1 VPDVSSNA
9 SAKTTRAF
17 VALDVHKNA
26 ITAGVLPAAGGR
38 VELVQLEHSE
48 QAIRRLVKRLGG
60 ANGLAV
66 CYEAGPC
73 GYELYRLLAGIGV
86 ACDIVAPSLTPVRP
100 GDRVKT
106 DRRDA
111 TKLVRLYRAG
121 ELSFV
126 CPPTPEQEGLRD
138 LVRCR
143 DDLRRARTAAR
154 HRVGKQLL
162 RYGRVYREGKRGWT
176 KQHQAWLRKQRL
188 DDPLAQAALAQMLC
202 HLDAVDAQLAAIDRQ
217 LEQVA
222 RAEPWCDPVRW
233 LCCFRGISTLTALG
247 LLAEIGDFRRFAS
260 ARELMSFLGLTVS
273 EYSSGERRSRG
284 SITKTGNRHARRL
297 LVEAAWHY
305 QHPPRL
311 STRIRRSGELVPPE
325 ALARAWQAQIR
336 LHERHRHL
344 IRTGKLPTVATV
356 AVARELCGFLWA
368 TMTRQPLRDD
378 HPAHPRARKEVLAA

>member
-9 SAKTTRAF
+9 SAVTTRTW

-26 ITAGVLPAAGGR
+26 ITAGVLPPAGGQP
-38 VELVQLEHSE
+38 ELVQLEHSE
-48 QAIRRLVKRLGG
+48 KAIRRLIKRLGG
-60 ANGLAV
+60 ARRLAL

-73 GYELYRLLAGIGV
+73 GYELYRLLASLGV
-86 ACDIVAPSLTPVRP
+86 ACDIVAPSLTRP

-111 TKLVRLYRAG
+111 RKLVRLYRAG
-121 ELSFV
+121 ELTFV
-126 CPPTPEQEGLRD
+126 RAPTPEQEGLRD

-162 RYGRVYREGKRGWT
+162 RYGCVYREGKKAWT
-176 KQHQAWLRKQRL
+176 LRHQARLRRQRL
-188 DDPLAQAALAQMLC
+188 DDPLAQAALEHMLV
-202 HLDAVDAQLAAIDRQ
+202 HLDAIDTQIATVDRQ
-217 LEQVA
+217 LDEIA
-222 RAEPWCDPVRW
+222 RSAPWCDPVRW
-233 LCCFRGISTLTALG
+233 LTCFRGIGTLTALG

-284 SITKTGNRHARRL
+284 STTKTGNRHARRL

-311 STRIRRSGELVPPE
+311 SARIRANDGLVPPE

-344 IRTGKLPTVATV
+344 TSHGKLPTVATV

-368 TMTRQPLRDD
+368 TMTRQPLREQ
-378 HPAHPRARKEVLAA
+378 PKEVIRAA

>member
-1 VPDVSSNA
+1 MPDVSSNA
-9 SAKTTRAF
+9 SAATTRTW

-26 ITAGVLPAAGGR
+26 ITAGVLPRDGGQP
-38 VELVQLEHSE
+38 ELMQLENSE
-48 QAIRRLVKRLGG
+48 KTIRRFVKRLGDPKR
-60 ANGLAV
+60 LAV

-73 GYELYRLLAGIGV
+73 GYELYRLLSSIGV

-111 TKLVRLYRAG
+111 RKLVRLYRAG
-121 ELSFV
+121 ELTFV
-126 CPPTPEQEGLRD
+126 APPTPEQEGLRD

-162 RYGRVYREGKRGWT
+162 RYGRVYREGKKAWT
-176 KQHQAWLRKQRL
+176 LRHQAWLRRQRL
-188 DDPLAQAALAQMLC
+188 DDPLAQAALEHMRC
-202 HLDAVDAQLAAIDRQ
+202 HLDAIDAQIAAVDRQ
-217 LEQVA
+217 LDEIA
-222 RAEPWCDPVRW
+222 RSEPWCDPVRW
-233 LCCFRGISTLTALG
+233 LTCFRGISTLTALG

-273 EYSSGERRSRG
+273 EYSSGERRRRG
-284 SITKTGNRHARRL
+284 STTKTGNRHARRL

-311 STRIRRSGELVPPE
+311 SARIRAHDGLVPPE

-336 LHERHRHL
+336 LHHRHRHL
-344 IRTGKLPTVATV
+344 TGNGKLPTVATV

-368 TMTRQPLRDD
+368 TMTRQPIPD
-378 HPAHPRARKEVLAA
+378 HHSTHPRARKEVLAA

>member
-1 VPDVSSNA
+1 MPDVSSNA
-9 SAKTTRAF
+9 SAATTRTF

-26 ITAGVLPAAGGR
+26 ITAALLPAAGGTP
-38 VELVQLEHSE
+38 ELVQLEHSE
-48 QAIRRLVKRLGG
+48 KAVRRFLKRLGG
-60 ANGLAV
+60 LGGLAV

-73 GYELYRLLAGIGV
+73 GYELYRLLASMGV

-111 TKLVRLYRAG
+111 KKLVRLYRAG
-121 ELSFV
+121 ELTFV

-154 HRVGKQLL
+154 HRVSKQLL
-162 RYGRVYREGKRGWT
+162 RYGRVYREGKKSWT
-176 KQHQAWLRKQRL
+176 KQYQAWVRRQQL
-188 DDPLAQAALAQMLC
+188 DDPLAQAAFEHMLC
-202 HLDAVDAQLAAIDRQ
+202 HLDAIDAQIAAVDRQ
-217 LEQVA
+217 LDQIA
-222 RAEPWCDPVRW
+222 NSEPWCDPVRW
-233 LCCFRGISTLTALG
+233 LTCFRGISTLTALG

-311 STRIRRSGELVPPE
+311 SARIRANGPLVPPE

-336 LHERHRHL
+336 LYERRRHL
-344 IRTGKLPTVATV
+344 ERNGKLATV
-356 AVARELCGFLWA
+356 ANVAIARELCGFLWA
-368 TMTRQPLRDD
+368 AMTRQPLRQ
-378 HPAHPRARKEVLAA
+378 EVAA